1 MPMNHSSVNYTDI
14 CCTGLFDADSELLWT
29 DSKSIIN
36 RILPLGSKL
45 KNNIASANPAEK
57 INFDFIAA
65 GLNYRAIFEKIDY
78 NLTICRIYRE
88 KLDNN
93 SISALMN
100 GVDTIKHETLN
111 FLSLVGSLKQGSGD
125 EKSEGFSATLSA
137 QSYGAETI
145 YNECLN
151 IQRAVSS
158 KTEKEFLPIRKR
170 LLDTF
175 YRLSR
180 LTASLNKRLL
190 PVITVENPYVRTD
203 YMSVEEIICNLAKI
217 YFMCSPDNSQAE
229 LEIYEDKGFLVF
241 ESEFPAYDGFDFS
254 EIAAEIK
261 TVKSIFSYL
270 GGGAD
275 FKTNGDTISFSGS
288 FPTEFSSDSKLVSE
302 ENRLEFDYYENDSGE
317 GLYKAFKNDDSFF
330 SPKLYLKNVELWGY
344 MSIILGS
351 ITNYR

>member
-1 MPMNHSSVNYTDI
+1 MNHGSVNYGDI
-14 CCTGLFDADSELLWT
+14 CCTGLLDADFELLWT
-29 DSKSIIN
+29 DSKSVIERII
-36 RILPLGSKL
+36 PLSSRL
-45 KNNIASANPAEK
+45 KNNITSANPAER
-57 INFDFIAA
+57 IYHDFTVA
-65 GLNYRAIFEKIDY
+65 GLNYCAVFERISYDM
-78 NLTICRIYRE
+78 TICRIYRE
-88 KLDNN
+88 KLDDN

-111 FLSLVGSLKQGSGD
+111 FLSLVGSIKQGNSD
-125 EKSEGFSATLSA
+125 VKPDSVSAALSA

-151 IQRAVSS
+151 IQRAVGG
-158 KTEKEFLPIRKR
+158 KTEKEYLPIRKR

-175 YRLSR
+175 YRLTK

-190 PVITVENPYVRTD
+190 PIITIENPYVCTD

-217 YFMCSPDNSQAE
+217 FFMCSPDKSRAE

-241 ESEFPAYDGFDFS
+241 KSEFPSYEGFDIS
-254 EIAAEIK
+254 DISAEIK

-270 GGGAD
+270 GGGAE
-275 FKTNGDTISFSGS
+275 FKDNGDTISFSGS
-288 FPTEFSSDSKLVSE
+288 FPTEFTSDRKLVKE
-302 ENRLEFDYYENDSGE
+302 ENRLEFDYNESEIDE
-317 GLYKAFKNDDSFF
+317 GLYKVGENSDSFF
-330 SPKLYLKNVELWGY
+330 SPKLYLKNVEFWGY

>member
-1 MPMNHSSVNYTDI
+1 MNHGSVNYGDI
-14 CCTGLFDADSELLWT
+14 CCTGLLDADFELLWT
-29 DSKSIIN
+29 DSKSVID

-45 KNNIASANPAEK
+45 KKDISSAAPAEK
-57 INFDFIAA
+57 IYHDFVAA
-65 GLNYRAIFEKIDY
+65 GINYCAVFEKISYDM
-78 NLTICRIYRE
+78 TICRIYRE
-88 KLDNN
+88 KLDDN

-111 FLSLVGSLKQGSGD
+111 FLSLVGSLKQGSGE
-125 EKSEGFSATLSA
+125 EKSGSFSETLSA

-151 IQRAVSS
+151 IQRAVGG
-158 KTEKEFLPIRKR
+158 KTGKEYLPIRKR

-175 YRLSR
+175 YRLTR
-180 LTASLNKRLL
+180 LTSSLNKRLL
-190 PVITVENPYVRTD
+190 PVITIENPYVCTD

-217 YFMCSPDNSQAE
+217 FFMCSPDNSRAE
-229 LEIYEDKGFLVF
+229 LEIYEDNGFLVF
-241 ESEFPAYDGFDFS
+241 RSEFPAYAGFDIAD
-254 EIAAEIK
+254 IAAEIK

-275 FKTNGDTISFSGS
+275 FKDNGDTISFSGS
-288 FPTEFSSDSKLVSE
+288 FPTEFTSDSNLVSE
-302 ENRLEFDYYENDSGE
+302 ENRLEFEYNENDSGE
-317 GLYKAFKNDDSFF
+317 GLYKAGENGDSFF

-351 ITNYR
+351 ITNYQ